1 MLAISSILIYM
12 VWEMAWK
19 LLQQSF
25 DEWITGMAVFL
36 LQWKGGLCNLFT
48 QRTVMKHTALLRVC
62 CGTNGLPYMLRVN
75 TLKAMTEQAT
85 LRGGAL
91 NLLQSFGA
99 DFCVPAPTSPSRLS
113 RKPVERQQRGCHSV
127 ETHSGVCPLV
137 TASAVH
143 LSIHRE
149 NKQTRSHWLSS
160 VLFSG
165 AGHFG
170 TVRFVIA
177 SVFLTFSDRVVG
189 FSPLMRA
196 EQTH

>member
-1 MLAISSILIYM
+1 
-12 VWEMAWK
+12 MAWK
-19 LLQQSF
+19 LSQQSF
-25 DEWITGMAVFL
+25 DEWITGNGCFSSSVKRRSVQPFHA
-36 LQWKGGLCNLFT
+36 KNSDEAY
-48 QRTVMKHTALLRVC
+48 RLRVC

-75 TLKAMTEQAT
+75 TLKAMTEQAS

-99 DFCVPAPTSPSRLS
+99 AFCVPAPISPSRLS